1 MKTLKASLMV
11 ETAYIMPV
19 VFLSFMLGLY
29 MLFYFHD
36 KNILLGAGY
45 ETVVVGSEQ
54 MKWNEENLEGKM
66 EKFFRERVQGKM
78 IFFSTPKVTV
88 RCEKDKL
95 SLIASVKKR
104 KMSLQV
110 RQERTVIRQEKY
122 IRKKRKIYG
131 KQI

>member
-1 MKTLKASLMV
+1 MKTMKASLMV

-19 VFLSFMLGLY
+19 IFLSFMLGLY

-45 ETVVVGSEQ
+45 ETVVVGSEKI
-54 MKWNEENLEGKM
+54 KWNEENVEKEM
-66 EKFFRERVQGKM
+66 EKFFRERVRGKM
-78 IFFSTPKVTV
+78 IFFSMPKITV
-88 RCEKDKL
+88 KCEKDKV
-95 SLIASVKKR
+95 SVIASVRKR

-110 RQERTVIRQEKY
+110 RQEKTMRVPEKY

-131 KQI
+131 K

>member
-19 VFLSFMLGLY
+19 IFLSFILGLY

-45 ETVVVGSEQ
+45 ETVVVGSEK
-54 MKWNEENLEGKM
+54 MKWNDENVEREM
-66 EKFFRERVQGKM
+66 EKFFRDRVRGKM
-78 IFFSTPKVTV
+78 IFFSMPQVTV
-88 RCEKDKL
+88 KCEKDKV
-95 SLIASVKKR
+95 SVIASARKR
-104 KMSLQV
+104 RMALQV
-110 RQERTVIRQEKY
+110 RQEKTVTVPEKY

-131 KQI
+131 K